1 MKAHSCCWPWAT
13 GAHRW
18 HHAGPQESCVL
29 NEPQCR
35 GTVLPGAHPVSP
47 LGSSELPRR
56 GAATGANCTQVV
68 VIISS
73 FHHNSE
79 LLPLAKCF
87 LQQPVINSTLKCS
100 PALLFLSDKYFCC
113 QLLLQPDT
121 TSGISWG
128 WLALGVPEPLLW
140 ICYVLVVISW
150 WSYPGAHVL
159 LPLSWCPYPGGHIL
173 VAISLCPC
181 PGAHNLVV
189 ISLWPY
195 PCTHVLV
202 AIHWSRYHQGSI
214 SVHSW
219 LLFHRAQGEDFHSPL
234 PPASMKLQFSHR
246 KKKT

>member
-1 MKAHSCCWPWAT
+1 M
-13 GAHRW
+13 
-18 HHAGPQESCVL
+18 
-29 NEPQCR
+29 
-35 GTVLPGAHPVSP
+35 SP

-150 WSYPGAHVL
+150 WSYPGAHGV
-159 LPLSWCPYPGGHIL
+159 
-173 VAISLCPC
+173 
-181 PGAHNLVV
+181 
-189 ISLWPY
+189 
-195 PCTHVLV
+195 
-202 AIHWSRYHQGSI
+202 
-214 SVHSW
+214 
-219 LLFHRAQGEDFHSPL
+219 
-234 PPASMKLQFSHR
+234 M
-246 KKKT
+246 

>member
-121 TSGISWG
+121 TLGISWG
-128 WLALGVPEPLLW
+128 GWHWVSQSHCCGYAM
-140 ICYVLVVISW
+140 SW
-150 WSYPGAHVL
+150 WSYPG
-159 LPLSWCPYPGGHIL
+159 GRIL
-173 VAISLCPC
+173 VPMSCCPC
-181 PGAHNLVV
+181 PGAHILVV
-189 ISLWPY
+189 ISLWPF
-195 PCTHVLV
+195 PCAHVLV
-202 AIHWSRYHQGSI
+202 PITWWSYPCGHILVPMSWWPFTGADITREASQCTRGSSFTEPRVRIFTPRFHQ
-214 SVHSW
+214 
-219 LLFHRAQGEDFHSPL
+219 
-234 PPASMKLQFSHR
+234 LQ
-246 KKKT
+246 

>member
-1 MKAHSCCWPWAT
+1 MPFLPRMKAHSCCWPWAT

-29 NEPQCR
+29 SEPQCR

-159 LPLSWCPYPGGHIL
+159 
-173 VAISLCPC
+173 
-181 PGAHNLVV
+181 VV
-189 ISLWPY
+189 ISLWLY
-195 PCTHVLV
+195 PCAHVLV
-202 AIHWSRYHQGSI
+202 AIHWSQYHQGSI

>member
-1 MKAHSCCWPWAT
+1 MPFLPRMKAHSCCWPWAT

-29 NEPQCR
+29 SEPQCR

-100 PALLFLSDKYFCC
+100 PALLFLSDKYFCSFSLT
-113 QLLLQPDT
+113 QLRGSPGD
-121 TSGISWG
+121 G
-128 WLALGVPEPLLW
+128 WHWVSQSHCCGYAMCWWSYPGGRILVPM
-140 ICYVLVVISW
+140 SW
-150 WSYPGAHVL
+150 WSYPCG
-159 LPLSWCPYPGGHIL
+159 YIL
-173 VAISLCPC
+173 VPMSWWPFT
-181 PGAHNLVV
+181 GAN
-189 ISLWPY
+189 ITREASQ
-195 PCTHVLV
+195 CTRGSSFTEPRVR
-202 AIHWSRYHQGSI
+202 IFTPRFHQ
-214 SVHSW
+214 
-219 LLFHRAQGEDFHSPL
+219 
-234 PPASMKLQFSHR
+234 LQ
-246 KKKT
+246 